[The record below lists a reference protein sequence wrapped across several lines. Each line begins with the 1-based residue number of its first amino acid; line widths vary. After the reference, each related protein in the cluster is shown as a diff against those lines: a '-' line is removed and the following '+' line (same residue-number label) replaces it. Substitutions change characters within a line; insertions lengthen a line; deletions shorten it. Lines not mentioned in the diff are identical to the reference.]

1 VVLSAT
7 SSLGK
12 KLLAGLLLCMLTL
25 VSVPSQAEKIYTLK
39 FATLAPAGTTWVKL
53 LHEWADEVRKE
64 SKGRLIFRIYPGG
77 VQGDEP
83 DVLKKIRFGQLQGG
97 AFTGYG
103 IGQIYS
109 PTRVLE
115 LPFLFNNIEEIDYV
129 RKQYMPDIEQGY
141 RDNGYEMLG
150 WMEVGFIYFFSKHPI
165 QSLDDLKDRR
175 ICRDNGYEMLGW
187 MEVGFIYFFSKH
199 PIQSLDDLKDRR
211 IWNWQGDPM
220 GKAFFS
226 ASGLSP
232 VPLSIIDVYTSL
244 STGLIDTV
252 YAPPLGAIAMQWFTK
267 TKYITDVPMANGI
280 GSLVV
285 SRRFFQNLPQDLQ
298 KILKRTGEA
307 TGEKLIAATRKD
319 NTEGLEILQQRGMQL
334 VEGDEDLQS
343 GEVENIRLRA
353 GEILMDNGYIPKSV
367 IDEVN
372 SWLEDYRDGKTKDPV
387 DVP

>member
-1 VVLSAT
+1 MSSA
-7 SSLGK
+7 SGLGK
-12 KLLAGLLLCMLTL
+12 KLLTGLLLCMLTL
-25 VSVPSQAEKIYTLK
+25 VGTTSQAGKIYTLK
-39 FATLAPAGTTWVKL
+39 FATLAPAGTTWVNL
-53 LHEWADEVRKE
+53 LHEWANEVRKE
-64 SKGRLIFRIYPGG
+64 SKGRLVFRIYPGG

-115 LPFLFNNIEEIDYV
+115 LPFLFNNVEEIDYV
-129 RKQYMPDIEQGY
+129 RKQFMPDIEQGY
-141 RDNGYEMLG
+141 RDNGYELLG
-150 WMEVGFIYFFSKHPI
+150 WMEVGFVYFFSQHPI
-165 QSLDDLKDRR
+165 V
-175 ICRDNGYEMLGW
+175 Y
-187 MEVGFIYFFSKH
+187 
-199 PIQSLDDLKDRR
+199 LDDLKDRR

-220 GKAFFS
+220 GKAFFD

-267 TKYITDVPMANGI
+267 TNYITDVPMANGI

-307 TGEKLIAATRKD
+307 TGEKLIVATRKD
-319 NTEGLEILQQRGMQL
+319 NTEGLEVLQQRGMQL
-334 VEGDEDLQS
+334 VEGDEDLES
-343 GEVENIRLRA
+343 GEVENIRIRA
-353 GEILMDNGYIPKSV
+353 GESLMANGYIPEAV
-367 IDEVN
+367 IDKVN
-372 SWLEDYRDGKTKDPV
+372 NWLADYRAGKEKAPV
-387 DVP
+387 DVPK